1 MESWRAIAMR
11 DAGGSVRRA
20 NRLDAVAAVRYHSR
34 CMSLLHTIRTRRELV
49 WNLTARELKLRYRG
63 SVLGFLWSVL
73 IPLFMAVI
81 YVFFLR
87 LLGGRG
93 VPLADII
100 VGVFAW
106 QFTVQCV
113 NSGLFAITGN
123 TNLVKKVFFPRIILP
138 LSNTLANLITYLL
151 SLVVQFIFIAILFDR
166 AGHSFSPWLIGFPA
180 VVALHVTFN
189 FALTLLLAAT
199 NVYVRDM
206 QHLVGVGLTAWFFIS
221 PVMYNL
227 SFVEKFAEHHPWAM
241 DLYLLNPMAV
251 ILTAYRAVLT
261 PQVAFPWSVSAAASI
276 LAVALFFVL
285 AYRLFQRLQKDF
297 ADLL

>member
-1 MESWRAIAMR
+1 
-11 DAGGSVRRA
+11 
-20 NRLDAVAAVRYHSR
+20 
-34 CMSLLHTIRTRRELV
+34 MSLFKTIRDRRELL

-63 SVLGFLWSVL
+63 SALGFLWSVL
-73 IPLFMAVI
+73 IPLFMAAI

-93 VPLADII
+93 VPMADII
-100 VGVFAW
+100 IGVFAW

-138 LSNTLANLITYLL
+138 LSGTLANLITYLL
-151 SLVVQFIFIAILFDR
+151 SLIVQFAFVAFLFHR
-166 AGHSFSPWLIGFPA
+166 AGHSFSPWLVGFPA
-180 VVALHVTFN
+180 VVLLHLVFN
-189 FALTLLLAAT
+189 FALTLVLAAT

-206 QHLVGVGLTAWFFIS
+206 QHLVGIALTAFFFVS

-227 SFVEKFAEHHPWAM
+227 SYVQSFAQKHPWAL
-241 DLYLLNPMAV
+241 DLYMLNPMAV
-251 ILTAYRAVLT
+251 ILTAYRAVIT
-261 PQVAFPWSVSAAASI
+261 PGVSFPWSPSVYVSVAATF
-276 LAVALFFVL
+276 LFLIFSL
-285 AYRLFQRLQKDF
+285 RLFDRLQKDF